1 MLMISKSQ
9 LWGKRIFDVLLALV
23 CLPFLIVP
31 ILLLILVAT
40 IDTKKWGIYWQHRV
54 GQYGKLFRIYK
65 IRTLAD
71 GEHQLGQLDRSA
83 SPIGKFLR
91 QTKLNELPQLY
102 NVLIGDMSFVGPRP
116 DLQGFADE
124 LIGDNR
130 IILEVKPGITGP
142 ATLKYRHEERV
153 LERQNNPKH
162 YNRTIIWVDKVKINK
177 KYVQNYSFYLD
188 LTLILKSILNK

>member
-1 MLMISKSQ
+1 MISKSQ
-9 LWGKRIFDVLLALV
+9 LWVKRIFDVVIVILF
-23 CLPFLIVP
+23 LPLFIFP
-31 ILLLILVAT
+31 ILLFVLVAT
-40 IDTKKWGIYWQHRV
+40 IDTKKWGVYSQFRV
-54 GQYGKLFRIYK
+54 GQHGKLFKIYK

-71 GEHQLGQLDRSA
+71 GEHQLGQMDHSA
-83 SPIGKFLR
+83 SSIGKFFR

-102 NVLIGDMSFVGPRP
+102 NVFIGDMSFVGPRP

-124 LIGDNR
+124 LIGNDR

-153 LERQNNPKH
+153 LERQKNPKH

-188 LTLILKSILNK
+188 LRLILKSILNK